1 MQLIVL
7 VIALVGL
14 HYLASGARES
24 ATGTYQDVVN
34 ELCGRK
40 FGLLSM
46 TFIMLYT
53 FGCCITFQIVLGDQL
68 DRVFEAVTDTDG
80 KWYLDRRFTISV
92 IALVTI
98 FPLCI
103 PRVSRT
109 DIGTFT
115 TFYQFCNNIVSI
127 L

>member
-103 PRVSRT
+103 PRVSLT
-109 DIGTFT
+109 NTGTFT
-115 TFYQFCNNIVSI
+115 TFY
-127 L
+127 